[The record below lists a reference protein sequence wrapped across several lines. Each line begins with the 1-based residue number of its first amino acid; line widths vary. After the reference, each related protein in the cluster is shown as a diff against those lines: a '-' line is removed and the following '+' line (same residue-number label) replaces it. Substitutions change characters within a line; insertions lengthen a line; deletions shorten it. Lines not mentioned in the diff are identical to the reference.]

1 MGYADLGC
9 MGATDIK
16 TPNIDLLA
24 TQGVKFSDFYANA
37 PVCSPTRCGFITG
50 RWQQRV
56 GFEWALGYTA
66 ERRRLID
73 GQWKSVDGISWSR
86 VIPQDP
92 YFSPRGGIGGSV
104 FELNE
109 KIFVVGGFNYEG
121 EVLDERRIWGDV
133 WSGAEGLTSWQML
146 GSIPN
151 PLSYSSVAVWDERIW
166 IVGGYTPLGGNS
178 NEISFSDDGANWST
192 LSCSPIMPTHAA
204 TIWATP
210 KGLIIGPGNEFQSAI
225 WIIEKDDD

>member
-1 MGYADLGC
+1 
-9 MGATDIK
+9 
-16 TPNIDLLA
+16 LLA
-24 TQGVKFSDFYANA
+24 TEPPWAPRSLQIAFSYQGHIWVLGGQTLPSIAHKSPIDENFSKE
-37 PVCSPTRCGFITG
+37 I
-50 RWQQRV
+50 
-56 GFEWALGYTA
+56 
-66 ERRRLID
+66 
-73 GQWKSVDGISWSR
+73 WKSVDGISWSR